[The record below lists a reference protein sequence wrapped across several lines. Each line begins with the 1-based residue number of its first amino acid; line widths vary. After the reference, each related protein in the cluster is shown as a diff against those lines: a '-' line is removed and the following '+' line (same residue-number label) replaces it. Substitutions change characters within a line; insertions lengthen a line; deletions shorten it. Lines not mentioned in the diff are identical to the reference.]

1 MREGRLNL
9 ESRKSGFPVGWRW
22 KVSKVVAAAVV
33 LGVVVLGGLMWQFE
47 RPPVDLAKL
56 GRIEI
61 GMSQA
66 QVEVILGAPRTIH
79 GQQWTYA
86 RSLSWPLVQVQFDAS
101 GKLDRI
107 NYDR

>member
-9 ESRKSGFPVGWRW
+9 ECRKAGNPVRRRW
-22 KVSKVVAAAVV
+22 KASRVAAAAVV
-33 LGVVVLGGLMWQFE
+33 LGAVVLGGLMWQFE

-56 GRIEI
+56 GGLEI

-66 QVEVILGAPRTIH
+66 QVEGILGAPRTIH

-86 RSLSWPLVQVQFDAS
+86 RSLSWSFVQVQFDAS

-107 NYDR
+107 NYDL